1 MSRKAPGGVK
11 DLARKMDCRIR
22 SCLSGRHPGLNLNV
36 GVKNPKQAHGIPPQ
50 RLKVTGDIS
59 KIVCISD
66 THCMHRALTND
77 IPVGDI
83 LIHAGDF
90 TRYGTLSDAEDFNH
104 WLGEL
109 PHKIK
114 IVILGNHESSSSWNL
129 RASQVISNAVFLR
142 NSSLILER
150 DTGIPPIHIYGTDFY
165 WPSKD
170 SNHAYGLIPADTN
183 ILLSHG
189 PPKCDVDGA
198 HGCPSLRK
206 AIDEKLHKCNLFVCG
221 HIHYAHGVSLEKKLK
236 QTVMTPAKHAVNGAD
251 NQPRKDMTSPTTL
264 YINAACA
271 GHHRELKYPS
281 ILIHCTTSEAGTLTF
296 SPSSAK

>member
-36 GVKNPKQAHGIPPQ
+36 WVKNPKQAHGIPPQ

-114 IVILGNHESSSSWNL
+114 IVILGNHE
-129 RASQVISNAVFLR
+129 
-142 NSSLILER
+142 
-150 DTGIPPIHIYGTDFY
+150 
-165 WPSKD
+165 
-170 SNHAYGLIPADTN
+170 
-183 ILLSHG
+183 
-189 PPKCDVDGA
+189 
-198 HGCPSLRK
+198 
-206 AIDEKLHKCNLFVCG
+206 
-221 HIHYAHGVSLEKKLK
+221 
-236 QTVMTPAKHAVNGAD
+236 
-251 NQPRKDMTSPTTL
+251 
-264 YINAACA
+264 
-271 GHHRELKYPS
+271 
-281 ILIHCTTSEAGTLTF
+281 
-296 SPSSAK
+296 